1 MAKLRKFLTQTDWV
15 WYEVELTDEQLLQ
28 YKKYGDDWEGF
39 EELDWE
45 FVRDKPA
52 SDEVEYTLIPDEHD
66 VYLRENGTSGVL

>member
-39 EELDWE
+39 DELDWE

-66 VYLRENGTSGVL
+66 AYLRKNGTSGVL

>member
-66 VYLRENGTSGVL
+66 AYLRKNGTSGVL